1 MTTSDNTATASTLD
15 TDAALTRLGQGA
27 CDALTDEMI
36 GRLSETVS
44 SGMTLLDQINR
55 SGLDKAIPVLAQMAQ
70 NGDLERVAD
79 MVRLLGSVQ
88 DSLTDEMVGRL
99 GATVS
104 DGMTLLDQ
112 INRSGLDKAI
122 PVLAQMAQ
130 NGDLE
135 RVANM
140 ARLLGSVQDSL
151 TDEMVGRLTEMVS
164 GGMTLLDQVNRN
176 GASRLVSIMARLET
190 VEAMLEGVQEAAH
203 AVEREPPP
211 AGLRG
216 LWKMITNRDN
226 HKVIHFFMAVGKE
239 LQQRCS
245 KGC

>member
-1 MTTSDNTATASTLD
+1 MTTSDNTATVTPLD
-15 TDAALTRLGQGA
+15 SATAMQRLGQGA

-36 GRLSETVS
+36 GRLSETIS
-44 SGMTLLDQINR
+44 NGMTLLDQINR

-70 NGDLERVAD
+70 NGDLERVA
-79 MVRLLGSVQ
+79 Q
-88 DSLTDEMVGRL
+88 
-99 GATVS
+99 
-104 DGMTLLDQ
+104 
-112 INRSGLDKAI
+112 
-122 PVLAQMAQ
+122 
-130 NGDLE
+130 
-135 RVANM
+135 M
-140 ARLLGSVQDSL
+140 ARLIGSAQDSL

-176 GASRLVSIMARLET
+176 GAARLINILTRLET

-203 AVEREPPP
+203 SVERNPPP

-216 LWKMITNRDN
+216 LWKMITDRDN
-226 HKVIHFFMAVGKE
+226 HKVMHFFMAVGKE

>member
-1 MTTSDNTATASTLD
+1 MTTSDNTATVTKPDDASLQ
-15 TDAALTRLGQGA
+15 RLGQGA
-27 CDALTDEMI
+27 RDALTDEMI

-44 SGMTLLDQINR
+44 N
-55 SGLDKAIPVLAQMAQ
+55 
-70 NGDLERVAD
+70 
-79 MVRLLGSVQ
+79 
-88 DSLTDEMVGRL
+88 
-99 GATVS
+99 
-104 DGMTLLDQ
+104 GMTLLDQ

-140 ARLLGSVQDSL
+140 ARLIGSAQDSLTDEMVGRLGATVSDGMTLLDQVNRSGLDKAIPVLAQMAQNGDLERVAQMARLIGSAQDSL

-176 GASRLVSIMARLET
+176 GAARLVSILTRLET
-190 VEAMLEGVQEAAH
+190 VEAMLQGVQEAAH
-203 AVEREPPP
+203 AIEKEPPP

-226 HKVIHFFMAVGKE
+226 HKVFHFFMAVGKE